1 LLLHPGPD
9 SIGVVA
15 VAHARGEVVVQAW
28 GVVNLEPSEVIL
40 II

>member
-1 LLLHPGPD
+1 M
-9 SIGVVA
+9 VA

-40 II
+40 IIYYLTFVNDI